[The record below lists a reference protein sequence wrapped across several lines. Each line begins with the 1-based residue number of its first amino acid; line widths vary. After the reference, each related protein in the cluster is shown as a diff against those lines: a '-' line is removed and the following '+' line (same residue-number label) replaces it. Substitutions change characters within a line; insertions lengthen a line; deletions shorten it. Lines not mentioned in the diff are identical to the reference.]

1 MPGEVPNL
9 APSLIQLRQGSNT
22 VFALSNAR
30 LPHPASPKRS
40 RVNYSGPQTVHGR
53 FKCCI
58 CLRGGTLQRFDLAA
72 VGQRQQTIAQVPL
85 DF

>member
-1 MPGEVPNL
+1 MSGEVPNL

-58 CLRGGTLQRFDLAA
+58 CLRRGNPPE
-72 VGQRQQTIAQVPL
+72 V
-85 DF
+85 